1 LGIETV
7 FKHASHTSFV
17 KDTQANLIIDL
28 GSGYM
33 KCGFSQQTEPIVIPA
48 AFKNPKPGS
57 ARSVFIELDPGR
69 SAWLFPLE
77 DGLLPRDTSQL
88 IQLCNQA
95 LEQFPTMNKQ
105 RKKLQLTLL
114 LFPQILPDQVTAVCK
129 ELQETLGCLHI
140 EAAIQQILTW
150 GYWGR
155 KTGLIVDIGYT
166 STFVTPIYR
175 GFLME
180 EEILPLVTGSFF
192 VSAEIRKLLLHK
204 VETAPTD
211 LLPFYKRLATNA
223 NSIRSIKQSHC
234 QVFPMAVD
242 DVFEDNID
250 LKFEGVDIPLG
261 PLPWQAPEIL
271 FQPTLLGVGDKG
283 LTEAIVEVLQGV
295 DSTVR
300 AELAANIVLTGG
312 GSMIPGLA
320 TRIETDLKRQIPHL
334 SVKVYDLEYP
344 LYSSWLGAA
353 KM

>member
-1 LGIETV
+1 M
-7 FKHASHTSFV
+7 

-33 KCGFSQQTEPIVIPA
+33 KCGFSGQPEPIVIPA
-48 AFKNPKPGS
+48 AFKNPKPGND
-57 ARSVFIELDPGR
+57 RSIFSDFDPGR
-69 SAWLFPLE
+69 RAWVFPLE
-77 DGLLPRDTSQL
+77 NGLLPQDTSQL
-88 IQLCNQA
+88 IHLCNLA
-95 LEQFPTMNKQ
+95 LEQFPMMNKQ
-105 RKKLQLTLL
+105 REKLQLTLL
-114 LFPQILPDQVTAVCK
+114 LFPQVKTEQVTAICK
-129 ELQETLGCLHI
+129 ELQEALGCLHV

-150 GYWGR
+150 GCWGR

-166 STFVTPIYR
+166 ITFVTPIYR
-175 GFLME
+175 GFLLE

-204 VETAPTD
+204 VETSPAELTS
-211 LLPFYKRLATNA
+211 YYNRLATNGSA
-223 NSIRSIKQSHC
+223 IRSIKQSHC

-250 LKFEGVDIPLG
+250 FAFEGVNLPLG
-261 PLPWQAPEIL
+261 PLPWQAPEVL

-283 LTEAIVEVLQGV
+283 LTEAVIDVLQGV
-295 DSTVR
+295 DPTVR
-300 AELAANIVLTGG
+300 AELASNIVFAGG

-320 TRIETDLKRQIPHL
+320 TRLETDIKSHIPHL
-334 SVKVYDLEYP
+334 TVKVYDLEYP